1 MWRDYGVAKLRQIF
15 WIVAGVGGGR
25 EGGPTIFGG
34 EFFSFFGK
42 TILGFNILD
51 ILKCPNFN
59 FQNTFW
65 NFLKKF
71 FLGIFVKKNI
81 FVSIIIFSLKLL

>member
-1 MWRDYGVAKLRQIF
+1 MYAVNTISRLWLN
-15 WIVAGVGGGR
+15 VAGGIK
-25 EGGPTIFGG
+25 EPNSFEG

-42 TILGFNILD
+42 TILGFHNLD

-71 FLGIFVKKNI
+71 FFGIFAKKNI